1 MSPTDRIIMQATDVC
16 ITWHD
21 EEGVIITT
29 RNNIKIRPDEAIDI
43 SAAEVIFSPKKIY
56 VCLSGCFRNM

>member
-1 MSPTDRIIMQATDVC
+1 MC